1 MRIIELYIL
10 RRVFVLFMAVLLAA
24 VGISWTVQ
32 VLSRINFLTTSGQ
45 TLFTI
50 LQFSSLFI
58 PSVIPLVIPFALV
71 IAIAQTLSTM
81 NQDSELV
88 VINASGA
95 PRSTVWKPIL
105 LLAVL
110 AAIFSFVIT
119 NFISPQARI
128 TMREMMATT
137 HSDLINVFIQE
148 GNFRELTDN
157 LYMEIGERHDDGTI
171 GRLFIADQRDP
182 TTDLY
187 YYAVNGS
194 VISNNTGD
202 FLVLNNGEVQRRDN
216 KAGTMSI
223 IKFGSYTFNLS
234 DFTASDGTPTIFPKD
249 RPLVYLF
256 HPDANDS
263 YYQRRP
269 LQYTAE
275 LHRRFTDWL
284 YPIVFALIALAVAG
298 DARSQRQARISAS
311 FSAISLSL
319 IVYAIGYFFG
329 DRSDND
335 LAYIPLLYI
344 LPIGV
349 CCFIL
354 FLFLTNRKMTLPDQ
368 FGYKIW
374 NGLKHLKDRIFRH
387 KQSDVNG
394 GAS

>member
-1 MRIIELYIL
+1 MLIIESYIL
-10 RRVFVLFMAVLLAA
+10 RRVFVLFAAVLFAA
-24 VGISWTVQ
+24 IGISWTVQ

-45 TLFTI
+45 TVFTI

-95 PRSTVWKPIL
+95 PRSIVWKPVL
-105 LLAVL
+105 FLAVITAL
-110 AAIFSFVIT
+110 FSFLIT

-128 TMREMMATT
+128 TMRQMMATT

-157 LYMEIGERHDDGTI
+157 LYMEIGERRDDGTI

-182 TTDLY
+182 ATDLY

-194 VISNNTGD
+194 VVSNDHGD
-202 FLVLNNGEVQRRDN
+202 FLILNNGEVQRRDN
-216 KAGTMSI
+216 KSGSVSI
-223 IKFGSYTFNLS
+223 IKFGSYAFNLS

-249 RPLVYLF
+249 RPLLYLF
-256 HPDANDS
+256 HPDPDDT

-284 YPIVFALIALAVAG
+284 YPIVFALIALSVAG
-298 DARSQRQARISAS
+298 DARSHRQARISAS

-319 IVYAIGYFFG
+319 IVYAVGYFFG
-329 DRSDND
+329 DRADND
-335 LAYIPLLYI
+335 LGYIPLLYV
-344 LPIGV
+344 LPIGISV
-349 CCFIL
+349 FIL
-354 FLFLTNRKMTLPDQ
+354 FLYLTNRKMSLPDQ
-368 FGYKIW
+368 FGDK
-374 NGLKHLKDRIFRH
+374 LLMHLKQFKDKIFHR

>member
-95 PRSTVWKPIL
+95 PRSTVWKPIV

-137 HSDLINVFIQE
+137 HSDLINV
-148 GNFRELTDN
+148 
-157 LYMEIGERHDDGTI
+157 
-171 GRLFIADQRDP
+171 
-182 TTDLY
+182 
-187 YYAVNGS
+187 
-194 VISNNTGD
+194 
-202 FLVLNNGEVQRRDN
+202 
-216 KAGTMSI
+216 
-223 IKFGSYTFNLS
+223 
-234 DFTASDGTPTIFPKD
+234 
-249 RPLVYLF
+249 
-256 HPDANDS
+256 
-263 YYQRRP
+263 
-269 LQYTAE
+269 
-275 LHRRFTDWL
+275 
-284 YPIVFALIALAVAG
+284 
-298 DARSQRQARISAS
+298 
-311 FSAISLSL
+311 
-319 IVYAIGYFFG
+319 
-329 DRSDND
+329 
-335 LAYIPLLYI
+335 
-344 LPIGV
+344 
-349 CCFIL
+349 
-354 FLFLTNRKMTLPDQ
+354 
-368 FGYKIW
+368 
-374 NGLKHLKDRIFRH
+374 
-387 KQSDVNG
+387 
-394 GAS
+394 